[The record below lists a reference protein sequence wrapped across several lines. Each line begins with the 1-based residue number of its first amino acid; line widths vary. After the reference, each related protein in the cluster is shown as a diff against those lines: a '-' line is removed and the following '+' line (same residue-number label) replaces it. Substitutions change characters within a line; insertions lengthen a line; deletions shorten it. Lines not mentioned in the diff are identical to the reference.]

1 MHKLLRLCVPA
12 LLAAAVLVPAFG
24 AGDAEKGKELYMKRC
39 KSCHAEDG
47 AGTPAMQKKFGEKLL
62 PLGGKEVQAMKDAEI
77 ARKFNEAPNHKALIK
92 ALQPGDLDNLIAFIR
107 TLKK

>member
-1 MHKLLRLCVPA
+1 MPRLIRLWIPAVVAALVFVPA
-12 LLAAAVLVPAFG
+12 SR

-77 ARKFNEAPNHKALIK
+77 ARKFNDAANHKALVK
-92 ALQPGDLDNLIAFIR
+92 TLQPGDLDNVIAFIR